1 MRTLRSLL
9 PILVMTAGTAC
20 ANDPGNGRDTAR
32 TAAAP
37 AAAATLAGT
46 WTAPSLTGRDGA
58 PRIELSDGKA
68 SGHSGCNGFNATYT
82 TGSDGALAFG
92 PVIATKMFCEGAAGT
107 SEQKVF
113 AALAATKRATLDG
126 TLLRLHGADGAVL
139 LELARAP

>member
-20 ANDPGNGRDTAR
+20 ANDPGNGRDAAR
-32 TAAAP
+32 SAASP
-37 AAAATLAGT
+37 AAATLAGA
-46 WTAPSLTGRDGA
+46 WTVPSLTGCDGA
-58 PRIELSDGKA
+58 PRIELADGKA
-68 SGHSGCNGFNATYT
+68 TGHSGCNGFNTTYT
-82 TGSDGALAFG
+82 AGNDGALAFG
-92 PVIATKMFCEGAAGT
+92 PVIATKMFCEGEPGT

-139 LELARAP
+139 LELARAR